1 MSFSSKIRVLS
12 DQAINQIAAGEVIEN
27 PASVVKE
34 LVENSIDAGSTDI
47 CIEIQGGGRQL
58 IRISDN
64 GSGMFPD
71 DALLSLERHA
81 TSKIREAGDI
91 QDILTMGFRGEAI
104 PSIASISKFTLLT
117 CPQSEDKSLTGTLI
131 LVDGGRILSHSPAAR
146 SPGTTIEVKSLF
158 FNVPV
163 RRKFQRSPNYD
174 TQEIVKIITSLA
186 LGHPTIQFELIS
198 DQKSLLKTPP
208 ISHDNSFQDLLFKR
222 IECLL
227 GKEFAS
233 ALCPVSFSQAPYEL
247 QGFIGLPSVH
257 KPNRTG
263 QYLFINQRAVYSPLI
278 GVAVREGYGTML
290 GTNRYPVFILHLNL
304 PGAFLDVNVHPQ
316 KKEVRLRQ
324 EQKLKETLIE
334 AVQSALR
341 QEGSS
346 FTDIAIKAEESDV
359 FSSIANSYASLLSP
373 FSNAATSFHVQ
384 EEEWEYK
391 ANPIEPHTS
400 TPNSSPSFIPSFSPI
415 PQVTLAEPTIRTRVI
430 PPKEEPPALLAS
442 LVNKAP
448 PRVAFP
454 LLGYII
460 LDSFSIEGAHAA
472 TMIKKESGGLCLLN
486 QKAAYA
492 RITYEKLLKRASL
505 AIQSLLIPLTLQ
517 FSAPETAL
525 LKEYLEPLNQLG
537 FSIREFGDQTFV
549 LDAFPTVIKQEEIET
564 YLLNMIQDLLTRQET
579 RQLQIKMEEKLALAA
594 CRASLPKTKR
604 LTNEEAQGLVDQLFA
619 CQNPY
624 QCPMGTQILSYL
636 SPDELATFFVS

>member
-1 MSFSSKIRVLS
+1 MSSSSKIRVLN
-12 DQAINQIAAGEVIEN
+12 DQTINQIAAGEVIEN

-64 GSGMFPD
+64 GSGMSSD
-71 DALLSLERHA
+71 DALLSLERHT
-81 TSKIREAGDI
+81 TSKIREVGEI

-117 CPQSEDKSLTGTLI
+117 CLQSEDKSLSGTLV
-131 LVDGGRILSHSPAAR
+131 LVDGGRILSHSPATR

-174 TQEIVKIITSLA
+174 TQEIVKVITTLA

-198 DQKSLLKTPP
+198 DQKSLLKTP
-208 ISHDNSFQDLLFKR
+208 IVSHEVPFQDQLFKR
-222 IECLL
+222 IESLL
-227 GKEFAS
+227 GKDFAS
-233 ALCPVSFSQAPYEL
+233 ALCPVNFSHPPYEL
-247 QGFIGLPSVH
+247 QGFIGLPTVH
-257 KPNRTG
+257 KPNRTS

-290 GTNRYPVFILHLNL
+290 GTNRYPVFVLHLNL
-304 PGAFLDVNVHPQ
+304 PGTFLDINVHPQ

-324 EQKLKETLIE
+324 EQKLKEALIE
-334 AVQSALR
+334 AVQHSLR

-346 FTDIAIKAEESDV
+346 FTDIVIRTEESHA
-359 FSSIANSYASLLSP
+359 FSIDHSYLANPSS
-373 FSNAATSFHVQ
+373 FSKMTTSFHAQ
-384 EEEWEYK
+384 EEEWEFK
-391 ANPIEPHTS
+391 ANPIESHPIPT
-400 TPNSSPSFIPSFSPI
+400 IPSFSPSI
-415 PQVTLAEPTIRTRVI
+415 TSSVNVAEPEIRTRAM
-430 PPKEEPPALLAS
+430 PSKEEQPTLLTS
-442 LVNKAP
+442 LSNKTSP
-448 PRVAFP
+448 HVAFT

-460 LDSFSIEGAHAA
+460 LDSFSLNSAHLTTTA
-472 TMIKKESGGLCLLN
+472 KKERGGLCLLD

-492 RITYEKLLKRASL
+492 RITYEKLLQRTSNSL
-505 AIQSLLIPLTLQ
+505 AVQTLLIPLTLQ
-517 FSAPETAL
+517 FSTPETAL

-549 LDAFPTVIKQEEIET
+549 LDAFPAIIKQEDIET
-564 YLLNMIQDLLTRQET
+564 YLLTIVQDLLTRQET

-594 CRASLPKTKR
+594 CRASLPKAKQ
-604 LTNEEAQGLVDQLFA
+604 LTNEEAQGLVDQLFS
-619 CQNPY
+619 CENPN
-624 QCPMGTQILSYL
+624 QCPMGTQILTYI
-636 SPDELATFFVS
+636 SPDELAAFFAS